1 MSYANQTS
9 VEGVLGRSL
18 TTNEVAAL
26 PLLLSAVDSFINS
39 QTGRTFG
46 AAAESTR
53 YYDTEDSKML
63 DVDPFVISEDVTEGD
78 TTTPTARPFEV
89 FYVDADENKL
99 RDVDASDF
107 EARPRNEIVKTY
119 LQKRNGRWGSG
130 CPANVANIAVKA
142 FFGGGAVPDD
152 IKYAASW
159 LAAQGISAQL
169 GMSLGLKSE
178 SIEGYSRTFID
189 ATKTEQGAFLTKI
202 FDKYYEVLI

>member
-1 MSYANQTS
+1 MAYADKTS

-18 TTNEVAAL
+18 TSTEEAAL
-26 PLLLSAVDSFINS
+26 PLLLSAVDGYINS

-53 YYDTEDSKML
+53 YYDAEDSRML
-63 DVDPFVISEDVTEGD
+63 DVDPFVISEVDGED
-78 TTTPTARPFEV
+78 TVARAFEV

-107 EARPRNEIVKTY
+107 EARPRNETVKTY
-119 LQKRNGRWGSG
+119 LQKRNGTWGSG
-130 CPANVANIAVKA
+130 CPANVANVAVKA

-152 IKYAASW
+152 IKYAASY
-159 LAAQGISAQL
+159 LAAQGIGSTQ
-169 GMSLGLKSE
+169 SLSLKSE
-178 SIEGYSRTFID
+178 SIEGYSRTFAD
-189 ATKTEQGAFLTKI
+189 ASKSEQGAFLTKI